1 AYATHDPH
9 VLLRHRLLLQP
20 HSFEGVGVIEKHLN
34 GDDAAIEKRPHFAVF
49 EVHLRAVAG
58 AAEADP
64 HGNAIPDVD
73 EITDP
78 FRHDT
83 GQMFAV
89 SCRQRMTAS
98 RPRKGPS
105 TNPSAGRSVTSG
117 CVISHSV
124 GQSSAAY
131 AAIARRKT
139 LTFCSEIRG
148 HLPANC
154 AFSS

>member
-1 AYATHDPH
+1 
-9 VLLRHRLLLQP
+9 
-20 HSFEGVGVIEKHLN
+20 
-34 GDDAAIEKRPHFAVF
+34 
-49 EVHLRAVAG
+49 
-58 AAEADP
+58 
-64 HGNAIPDVD
+64 
-73 EITDP
+73 
-78 FRHDT
+78 

-154 AFSS
+154 AFSSVVGDGGYVVMTSPATPRLLLESDVEQGAVGTCIRGKAGHSAVAHGGNVVESLVKLAVLRNRHSEIVNGTW